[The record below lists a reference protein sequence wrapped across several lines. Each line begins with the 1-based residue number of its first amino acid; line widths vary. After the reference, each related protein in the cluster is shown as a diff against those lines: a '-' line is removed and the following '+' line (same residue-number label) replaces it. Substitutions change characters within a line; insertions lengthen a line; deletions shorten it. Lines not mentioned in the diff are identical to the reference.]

1 MKVGSRPSPAW
12 ETTLASTELRRTI
25 AVVRLGAGSGD
36 EVTGRRTDSTA
47 KKVPATA
54 ALKPGREGALV
65 DAADT
70 DAEGAFGERK
80 G

>member
-54 ALKPGREGALV
+54 ALKPG
-65 DAADT
+65 
-70 DAEGAFGERK
+70 
-80 G
+80 